1 MFANAVIEE
10 NVAVSPEEFSYDIHK
25 SIENTINK
33 KEGTFFSDKGA
44 VLCSF
49 IKTISV
55 GNGKINA
62 RDANIYYHTTYNALI
77 FKPWLNEVVSG
88 EVVDCAVF
96 GAFVRIGFVEA
107 LLHISQISD
116 ERFAFDEKN
125 KAFISQESKKIL
137 KVGDI
142 VRARIVSI
150 SSQSGQMKIGI
161 TMRQPFLG
169 KLEWI
174 NIDKEFAKKN
184 KAEKTEKFEKNEKK
198 YEKK

>member
-10 NVAVSPEEFSYDIHK
+10 NVAVSPEEFSQDIHK
-25 SIENTINK
+25 SIENSINK
-33 KEGTFFSDKGA
+33 KEGAFFPNEGA

-49 IKTISV
+49 IKIISIED
-55 GNGKINA
+55 GKINA
-62 RDANIYYHTTYNALI
+62 RDANIYYPTTYNALI
-77 FKPWLNEVVSG
+77 FKPELNEVVSG
-88 EVVDCAVF
+88 EVVDCAAF
-96 GAFVRIGFVEA
+96 GAFVRIGLVEA

-116 ERFAFDEKN
+116 EKFSFNEKN
-125 KAFISQESKKIL
+125 KVFTSQESKKIL

-150 SSQSGQMKIGI
+150 SSQSDQMKIGI

-174 NIDKEFAKKN
+174 ETDKKLAKN
-184 KAEKTEKFEKNEKK
+184 KLEKQEKTEKKDKEKK
-198 YEKK
+198 